1 MTFQAY
7 KRLIAQDHI
16 WTYNF
21 TL

>member
-7 KRLIAQDHI
+7 KRLIAQNHI
-16 WTYNF
+16 RTYNL